1 MLDIHNVEL
10 DDLDAAKPAA
20 DPVGTLS
27 QSEPTAHEP
36 EAMTAE
42 EWEAGGYYSVKITAD
57 PGDAAK
63 AKHATAHD
71 YDEYIALRDW
81 IHEQE
86 YYIVSES
93 FETKE
98 QFFPGLLTYSAA
110 VDVFEKTNDKHI
122 EIKSFP
128 EFSKRAKI
136 SVHDSVVLA
145 ADTGGGKSS
154 LAINFIDDLNDKHP
168 VLYFNLEMD
177 EITVLRRLVS
187 IHSGLLLDR
196 IEGYKKDE
204 QTAQAVNSALKEI
217 TGRKPL
223 QIISDVYTL
232 EDIETLIK
240 HSVQFRK
247 DDEPTIV
254 IIDHSLLVQTAGK
267 AGSRYERFTDIS
279 EKLRRISRLN
289 NIVLF
294 VLLQQSR
301 EGKKDETEPPKNS
314 SLKESGSW
322 ENDST
327 HICFL
332 WWDPTANQKK
342 LLLTKNRVGAGGE
355 FVLNYNKTTQ
365 KYSEAKAPGQDP
377 GRNYNGRGATP
388 AAAPTGS
395 RKKNAREKRKEKLD
409 AAVDLAY
416 MNASFENKDDV
427 TLHDIAEAGGVSVST
442 VKNWI
447 KEFGGYD
454 INGEHYEPAGID
466 DKVEGD
472 GLTRMTPIE
481 QGETPG
487 SFRNS

>member
-1 MLDIHNVEL
+1 MIDIHNLEL
-10 DDLDAAKPAA
+10 DDQGAATPAA

-27 QSEPTAHEP
+27 ESEPTAHEP

-42 EWEAGGYYSVKITAD
+42 EWEEGGYYSVTITAD
-57 PGDAAK
+57 PGDASKAKQAK
-63 AKHATAHD
+63 AGS
-71 YDEYIALRDW
+71 YDEYIALREGA
-81 IHEQE
+81 HAQGL
-86 YYIVSES
+86 YIVSES
-93 FETKE
+93 FTTKE
-98 QFFPGLLTYSAA
+98 QYFPGLLTYNAA
-110 VDVFEKTNDKHI
+110 VDVFQNTNDEYI
-122 EIKSFP
+122 EFKSFP

-136 SVHDSVVLA
+136 RLHDSVVLA

-154 LAINFIDDLNDKHP
+154 LAINFIDDLNDKYP

-177 EITVLRRLVS
+177 DITVLRRLVA
-187 IHSGLLLDR
+187 IHSGIMLDR
-196 IEGYKKDE
+196 VEGYKKDE
-204 QTAQAVNSALKEI
+204 QTAQDVNRALKEI

-232 EDIETLIK
+232 EDIEVIIK
-240 HSVQFRK
+240 HSIQYRP
-247 DDEPTIV
+247 DGEPTIV
-254 IIDHSLLVQTAGK
+254 VIDHSLLVQTAGK
-267 AGSRYERFTDIS
+267 TTSRYERFTDIS

-332 WWDPTANQKK
+332 WYDPTANQKK
-342 LLLTKNRVGAGGE
+342 LLLTKNRTGAGGE
-355 FVLNYNKTTQ
+355 FVLNYEKTTQ
-365 KYSEAKAPGQDP
+365 KYYEAQAQGAGPN
-377 GRNYNGRGATP
+377 RSGATT
-388 AAAPTGS
+388 ADTSTRSG
-395 RKKNAREKRKEKLD
+395 KKTPREKRKDKLQ

-416 MNASFENKDDV
+416 IKASISKTEV
-427 TLHDIAEAGGVSVST
+427 TLHDIAVEAGVTVST

-454 INGEHYEPAGID
+454 INGEHYEPAGISD
-466 DKVEGD
+466 IVEGE
-472 GLTRMTPIE
+472 GFTKQTPIE
-481 QGETPG
+481 EQETPG
-487 SFRNS
+487 TFRK

>member
-1 MLDIHNVEL
+1 MIDIHNLEL
-10 DDLDAAKPAA
+10 DDQGAATPAA

-27 QSEPTAHEP
+27 ESEPTAHEP

-42 EWEAGGYYSVKITAD
+42 EWEAGGFYSVTITAD

-63 AKHATAHD
+63 AEQRTAHG
-71 YDEYIALRDW
+71 YDEYIALREGA
-81 IHEQE
+81 HAQGL
-86 YYIVSES
+86 YIVTES

-98 QFFPGLLTYSAA
+98 QYFPGLLTYNAA
-110 VDVFEKTNDKHI
+110 VDVFQNTNDEYI
-122 EIKSFP
+122 EFKSFP

-136 SVHDSVVLA
+136 RLHDSVVLA

-154 LAINFIDDLNDKHP
+154 LAINFIDDLNDKYP

-177 EITVLRRLVS
+177 DITVLRRLVA
-187 IHSGLLLDR
+187 IHSGIMLDR
-196 IEGYKKDE
+196 VEGYKKDE
-204 QTAQAVNSALKEI
+204 QTAKDVNKALKEI

-223 QIISDVYTL
+223 QIISDAYTL
-232 EDIETLIK
+232 EDIEVIIK
-240 HSVQFRK
+240 HSIQYRP

-254 IIDHSLLVQTAGK
+254 VIDHSLLVQTAGK
-267 AGSRYERFTDIS
+267 TGSRYERFTDIS
-279 EKLRRISRLN
+279 ERLRRISRLN

-342 LLLTKNRVGAGGE
+342 LLLTKNRTGAGGE
-355 FVLNYNKTTQ
+355 FVLNYEKTTQ
-365 KYSEAKAPGQDP
+365 KYYEAQAQGAGPN
-377 GRNYNGRGATP
+377 RSGATT
-388 AAAPTGS
+388 ADTSTRSG
-395 RKKNAREKRKEKLD
+395 KKTPREKRKDKLQ

-416 MNASFENKDDV
+416 MKASISKTEV
-427 TLHDIAEAGGVSVST
+427 TLHDIAVEAGVTVST
-442 VKNWI
+442 VRNWI

-454 INGEHYEPAGID
+454 INGEHYEPAGISD
-466 DKVEGD
+466 IVEGE
-472 GLTRMTPIE
+472 GFTKQTPIE
-481 QGETPG
+481 EQETPG
-487 SFRNS
+487 TFRK

>member
-1 MLDIHNVEL
+1 MIDIHNLEL
-10 DDLDAAKPAA
+10 DDQGAATPAA

-27 QSEPTAHEP
+27 ESEPTAHEP

-42 EWEAGGYYSVKITAD
+42 EWEAGGFYSVTITAD

-63 AKHATAHD
+63 AEQRTAHG
-71 YDEYIALRDW
+71 YDEYIALREGA
-81 IHEQE
+81 HAQGL
-86 YYIVSES
+86 YIVSES

-98 QFFPGLLTYSAA
+98 QYFPGLLTYNAA
-110 VDVFEKTNDKHI
+110 VDVFQNTNDEYI
-122 EIKSFP
+122 EFKSFP

-136 SVHDSVVLA
+136 RLHDSVVLA

-154 LAINFIDDLNDKHP
+154 LAINFIDDLNSEYP

-177 EITVLRRLVS
+177 DITVLRRLVA
-187 IHSGLLLDR
+187 IHSGIMLDR
-196 IEGYKKDE
+196 VEGYKKDE
-204 QTAQAVNSALKEI
+204 QTAKDVNKALKEI

-223 QIISDVYTL
+223 QIISDAYTL
-232 EDIETLIK
+232 EDIEVIIK
-240 HSVQFRK
+240 HSIQYRP

-254 IIDHSLLVQTAGK
+254 VIDHSLLVQTAGK
-267 AGSRYERFTDIS
+267 TGSRYERFTDIS
-279 EKLRRISRLN
+279 ERLRRISRLN

-342 LLLTKNRVGAGGE
+342 LLLTKNRTGAGGE
-355 FVLNYNKTTQ
+355 FVLNYEKTTQ
-365 KYSEAKAPGQDP
+365 KYYEAQAQGAGPN
-377 GRNYNGRGATP
+377 RSGATT
-388 AAAPTGS
+388 ADTSTRSG
-395 RKKNAREKRKEKLD
+395 KKTPREKRKDKLR
-409 AAVDLAY
+409 AAADLAHIK
-416 MNASFENKDDV
+416 ASISKTEV
-427 TLHDIAEAGGVSVST
+427 TLHDIAVEAGVTVST
-442 VKNWI
+442 VQNWI

-454 INGEHYEPAGID
+454 INGQHYEPAGISD
-466 DKVEGD
+466 IVEGE
-472 GLTRMTPIE
+472 GFTKQTPIE
-481 QGETPG
+481 EQETPG
-487 SFRNS
+487 TFRK

>member
-1 MLDIHNVEL
+1 MIDIHNLEL
-10 DDLDAAKPAA
+10 DDQGAATPAA

-27 QSEPTAHEP
+27 ESEPTAHEP

-42 EWEAGGYYSVKITAD
+42 EWEAGGFYSVTITAD

-63 AKHATAHD
+63 AEQRTAHG
-71 YDEYIALRDW
+71 YDEYIALREGA
-81 IHEQE
+81 HAQGL
-86 YYIVSES
+86 YIVTES

-98 QFFPGLLTYSAA
+98 QYFPGLLTYNAA
-110 VDVFEKTNDKHI
+110 VDVFQNTNDEYI
-122 EIKSFP
+122 EFKSFP

-136 SVHDSVVLA
+136 RLHDSVVLA

-154 LAINFIDDLNDKHP
+154 LAINFIDDLNDKYP

-177 EITVLRRLVS
+177 DITVLRRLVA
-187 IHSGLLLDR
+187 IHSGIMLDR
-196 IEGYKKDE
+196 VEGYKKDE
-204 QTAQAVNSALKEI
+204 QTAKDVNKALKEI

-223 QIISDVYTL
+223 QIISDAYTL
-232 EDIETLIK
+232 EDIEVIIK
-240 HSVQFRK
+240 HSIQYRP

-254 IIDHSLLVQTAGK
+254 VIDHSLLVQTAGK
-267 AGSRYERFTDIS
+267 TGSRYERFTDIS
-279 EKLRRISRLN
+279 ERLRRISRLN

-342 LLLTKNRVGAGGE
+342 LLLTKNRTGAGGE
-355 FVLNYNKTTQ
+355 FVLNYEKTTQ
-365 KYSEAKAPGQDP
+365 KYYEAQAQGAGPN
-377 GRNYNGRGATP
+377 RSGATT
-388 AAAPTGS
+388 ADTSTRSG
-395 RKKNAREKRKEKLD
+395 KKTPREKRTDKLQ

-416 MNASFENKDDV
+416 MKASISKTEV
-427 TLHDIAEAGGVSVST
+427 TLHDIAVEAGVTVST
-442 VKNWI
+442 VRNWI

-454 INGEHYEPAGID
+454 INGEHYEPAGISD
-466 DKVEGD
+466 IVEGE
-472 GLTRMTPIE
+472 GFTKQTPIE
-481 QGETPG
+481 EQETPG
-487 SFRNS
+487 TFRK

>member
-1 MLDIHNVEL
+1 MMDIHNLEL
-10 DDLDAAKPAA
+10 DDQGAATPAA

-27 QSEPTAHEP
+27 ESEPTAHEP

-42 EWEAGGYYSVKITAD
+42 EWEAGGYYSVTITAD
-57 PGDAAK
+57 PGGASKAKQAK
-63 AKHATAHD
+63 AGS
-71 YDEYIALRDW
+71 YDEYIALREGA
-81 IHEQE
+81 HAQGL
-86 YYIVSES
+86 YIVSES
-93 FETKE
+93 FTTKE
-98 QFFPGLLTYSAA
+98 QYFPGLLTYSAA
-110 VDVFEKTNDKHI
+110 VDVFQNTNDEYI
-122 EIKSFP
+122 EFKSFP

-136 SVHDSVVLA
+136 RLHDSVVLA

-154 LAINFIDDLNDKHP
+154 LAINFIDDLNDKYP

-177 EITVLRRLVS
+177 DITVLRRLVA
-187 IHSGLLLDR
+187 IHSGIMLDR
-196 IEGYKKDE
+196 VEGYKKDE
-204 QTAQAVNSALKEI
+204 QTAQDVNRALKEI

-232 EDIETLIK
+232 EDIEVIIK
-240 HSVQFRK
+240 HSIQYRP
-247 DDEPTIV
+247 DGEPTIV
-254 IIDHSLLVQTAGK
+254 VIDHSLLVQTAGK
-267 AGSRYERFTDIS
+267 TTSRYERFTDIS

-332 WWDPTANQKK
+332 WYDPTANQKK
-342 LLLTKNRVGAGGE
+342 LLLTKNRTGAGGE
-355 FVLNYNKTTQ
+355 FVLNYEKTTQ
-365 KYSEAKAPGQDP
+365 KYYEAQAQGAGPN
-377 GRNYNGRGATP
+377 RSGATT
-388 AAAPTGS
+388 ADTSTRSG
-395 RKKNAREKRKEKLD
+395 KKTPREKRKDKLQ

-416 MNASFENKDDV
+416 MKASISKTEV
-427 TLHDIAEAGGVSVST
+427 TLHDIAVEAGVAVAT

-454 INGEHYEPAGID
+454 INGQHYEPAGISD
-466 DKVEGD
+466 IVEGE
-472 GLTRMTPIE
+472 GFTKQTPIE
-481 QGETPG
+481 EQETPG
-487 SFRNS
+487 TFRK

>member
-1 MLDIHNVEL
+1 MLDMNNLEL
-10 DDLDAAKPAA
+10 DDLEAMDAAKPAA

-27 QSEPTAHEP
+27 ESEPTAREP

-42 EWEAGGYYSVKITAD
+42 EWEAGGYYSVTITAD

-63 AKHATAHD
+63 AKHATAGS
-71 YDEYIALRDW
+71 YEEYIALREGA
-81 IHEQE
+81 HERGL
-86 YYIVSES
+86 YIVSES

-98 QFFPGLLTYSAA
+98 QYFPGLLTYNAA
-110 VDVFEKTNDKHI
+110 VDVFQNTNDEYI
-122 EIKSFP
+122 ELKSFP

-136 SVHDSVVLA
+136 GVHDNVALA

-154 LAINFIDDLNDKHP
+154 LAINFINDLNERHSI
-168 VLYFNLEMD
+168 LYFNLEMK
-177 EITVLRRLVS
+177 ELTVLQRLVS
-187 IHSGLLLDR
+187 IHSGIVLDR
-196 IEGYKKDE
+196 VEGYKKDE
-204 QTAQAVNSALKEI
+204 QTARAVNEALKEI

-223 QIISDVYTL
+223 QVISDACSLDDVEL
-232 EDIETLIK
+232 IIK
-240 HSVQFRK
+240 HSMQFRNI

-254 IIDHSLLVQTAGK
+254 IIDHSLLIKTKEAD
-267 AGSRYERFTDIS
+267 RYKRFTAIS
-279 EKLRRISRLN
+279 EKLHEIAKDY
-289 NIVLF
+289 NIIIF
-294 VLLQQSR
+294 SLLQQNR

-342 LLLTKNRVGAGGE
+342 LIITKNRAGKLGS
-355 FVLNYNKTTQ
+355 FALNYNAATQ
-365 KYSEAKAPGQDP
+365 KYSEVKADERKGGGRTAGQAD
-377 GRNYNGRGATP
+377 T
-388 AAAPTGS
+388 S
-395 RKKNAREKRKEKLD
+395 DSFRKKTPREKRKDKLD

-416 MNASFENKDDV
+416 MKASINKTGV

-447 KEFGGYD
+447 KEIGGYD

-466 DKVEGD
+466 DKVEGE
-472 GLTRMTPIE
+472 GFTRQTAIE
-481 QGETPG
+481 EQETPG
-487 SFRNS
+487 TFRKQ

>member
-1 MLDIHNVEL
+1 MIDIHNVEL
-10 DDLDAAKPAA
+10 DDLGAATPAA

-27 QSEPTAHEP
+27 ESEPTAHEP

-42 EWEAGGYYSVKITAD
+42 EWEEGGYYSVTITAD

-63 AKHATAHD
+63 AKQATAGS
-71 YDEYIALRDW
+71 YDEYIALREGA
-81 IHEQE
+81 HAQGL
-86 YYIVSES
+86 YIVTES

-98 QFFPGLLTYSAA
+98 QYFPGLLTYNAA
-110 VDVFEKTNDKHI
+110 VDVFQNTNDEYI
-122 EIKSFP
+122 EFKSFP

-136 SVHDSVVLA
+136 RLHDSVVLA

-154 LAINFIDDLNDKHP
+154 LAINFIDDLNSEYP

-177 EITVLRRLVS
+177 DITVLRRLVS
-187 IHSGLLLDR
+187 IHSGIMLDR
-196 IEGYKKDE
+196 VEGYKKDE
-204 QTAQAVNSALKEI
+204 QTAQDVNRALKEI

-232 EDIETLIK
+232 KDIEVIIK
-240 HSVQFRK
+240 HSIQYRP
-247 DDEPTIV
+247 DGEPTIV
-254 IIDHSLLVQTAGK
+254 VIDHSLLVQTAGK
-267 AGSRYERFTDIS
+267 TTSRYERFTDIS

-342 LLLTKNRVGAGGE
+342 LLLTKNRTGAGGE
-355 FVLNYNKTTQ
+355 FVLNYEKTTQ
-365 KYSEAKAPGQDP
+365 KYYEAQAQGAGPN
-377 GRNYNGRGATP
+377 RSGATT
-388 AAAPTGS
+388 ADTSTRSG
-395 RKKNAREKRKEKLD
+395 KKTPREKRKDKLQ

-416 MNASFENKDDV
+416 MKASISKTEV
-427 TLHDIAEAGGVSVST
+427 TLHDIAVEAGVTVST

-447 KEFGGYD
+447 NEFGGYD
-454 INGEHYEPAGID
+454 INGVHYEPAGISD
-466 DKVEGD
+466 IVEGE
-472 GLTRMTPIE
+472 GFTKQTPIE
-481 QGETPG
+481 EQETPG
-487 SFRNS
+487 TFRK